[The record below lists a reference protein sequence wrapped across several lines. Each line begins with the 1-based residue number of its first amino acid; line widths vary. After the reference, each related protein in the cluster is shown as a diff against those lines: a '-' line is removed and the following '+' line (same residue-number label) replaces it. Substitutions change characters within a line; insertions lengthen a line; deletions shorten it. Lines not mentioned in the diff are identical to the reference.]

1 MYIYYYYIIY
11 LMSNT
16 YILNDPVIESQKY
29 VCVSFVMPE
38 NIKDPETNLSNN
50 KFNNKLRMLKIRG
63 CFPNLDDAK
72 NYAIKLRDEVEPHV
86 NVYVAEVGKWIPF
99 SDDDSLSEDV
109 EYREKQLNDLMKL
122 HKDHLE
128 KSKNYIKEK
137 ALSDTNKTIN
147 TFNNKTSVNDK
158 DTNELLNDDNLSTFD
173 KINELKQKL
182 NLINQD
188 DNKNLD
194 YFRENDL

>member
-1 MYIYYYYIIY
+1 
-11 LMSNT
+11 MSNT
-16 YILNDPVIESQKY
+16 YIINDPIIENQKY
-29 VCVSFVMPE
+29 VCISFVMPE
-38 NIKDPETNLSNN
+38 NIKDPETNLSDN

-63 CFPNLDDAK
+63 SFPNLDDAK
-72 NYAIKLRDEVEPHV
+72 NYAIKLRDEIEPHV

-99 SDDDSLSEDV
+99 SDDDTLSEEV

-137 ALSDTNKTIN
+137 AQLETNKTIN
-147 TFNNKTSVNDK
+147 NYNNKINLNNTKDND
-158 DTNELLNDDNLSTFD
+158 LLNDNNLSTFD

-182 NLINQD
+182 NLINQN

-194 YFRENDL
+194 FFRDNDL